1 MQVMT
6 KFFRKSAQRPGVEKE
21 RGVALLTA
29 LLLLL
34 LMTGLSLAMVMSV
47 RSDLLVN
54 GYYRNFRGAFYA
66 ADSGLNIVRQDIV
79 NQLQATVPATFP
91 PNTAP
96 ISSSAPGTITG
107 NLNTTYGT
115 NYSITGSGNAAN
127 SWPES
132 FKLDTTQT
140 NLTQV
145 GCNVLGGGGT
155 CSAPTGTPTGYQYI
169 YSYTLASLGQAH
181 TGEQASIID
190 RGQLTINVNVKA
202 STSSS
207 STTNKTSFAAWGMFI
222 DKYTICDGST
232 LVPGTISGPVF
243 TNGSWNFGTTGQYIF
258 TDAVGSVGADAGYQ
272 FAGGCDQ
279 ANASSDAKSGTTI
292 KPNFQN
298 GFNRG
303 QNAVPLPPN
312 DFSQKRAVL
321 DGQGTD
327 TSKVQFS
334 DLNAKLR
341 DISRTSYPSGGT
353 NTGVFLPYTVDGSG
367 NNPTFSGG
375 GIYVEGDA
383 KVTLAPGATS
393 NSQTYT
399 IVQNGTTTINQN
411 KTVCC
416 PKRTVSV
423 PTTVPT
429 TTTTKIVV
437 NNPTSSSDPG
447 STTMQQIVNT
457 NGTNGAP
464 TNLTVSGVPELRD
477 SSGAGV
483 NPATMLYVDG
493 NVTGLSGPG
502 QGQAAVQDGTALT
515 ITAANDVTITGDVLY
530 KTEPV
535 TLTQTGNVAADQLIP
550 GADKGQVLGIFTN
563 GGNINLQN
571 SQSAPN
577 NLEIDASLATI
588 SATGSGSLINNGSQ
602 INNLRIVGGRIQNTI
617 SSINA
622 VSRDVLFDRR
632 FSSNGFAPPWFP
644 STTVT
649 PSTTTTTTADS
660 ATFNPATFQRVQWLY
675 KANTY

>member
-1 MQVMT
+1 MT
-6 KFFRKSAQRPGVEKE
+6 KLFRKSAQRPGIEKE

-79 NQLQATVPATFP
+79 NQLQAQVPASFP

-96 ISSSAPGTITG
+96 IPASALGTITG
-107 NLNTTYGT
+107 NINTTYGA
-115 NYSITGSGNAAN
+115 NFSITGTGNAAH

-140 NLTQV
+140 QLTQV

-155 CSAPTGTPTGYQYI
+155 CAAPTGTPTGYQYV

-181 TGEQASIID
+181 TGEQANILD
-190 RGQLTINVNVKA
+190 RGNLTINVNVA
-202 STSSS
+202 ASSTS
-207 STTNKTSFAAWGMFI
+207 TTTTQKTSFAAWGMFI
-222 DKYTICDGST
+222 DKYTICTDNP

-258 TDAVGSVGADAGYQ
+258 TDTVGSVGADAGYE
-272 FAGGCDQ
+272 FSGGCDQ
-279 ANASSDAKSGTTI
+279 ADANQDTNAKTGITI
-292 KPNFQN
+292 KPTFQN

-327 TSKVQFS
+327 TSKVQPS

-341 DISRTSYPSGGT
+341 DISGTSYPSGGT

-367 NNPTFSGG
+367 NGTFTGG

-399 IVQNGTTTINQN
+399 IVQNGTTTINQT

-447 STTMQQIVNT
+447 STTMQQVVNT
-457 NGTNGAP
+457 NGTNGTP

-502 QGQAAVQDGTALT
+502 QGQAAVQDGSEVTV
-515 ITAANDVTITGDVLY
+515 TAANNVTITGDILY
-530 KTEPV
+530 KTPPV
-535 TLTQTGNVAADQLIP
+535 TTTQNQIANTPADTLIP
-550 GADKGQVLGIFTN
+550 GNDRGQVLGIFTN

-588 SATGSGSLINNGSQ
+588 SATGTGSLINNGSQ

-617 SSINA
+617 SSINS
-622 VSRDVLFDRR
+622 VTRDVLFDRR
-632 FSSNGFAPPWFP
+632 FLNNGFAPPWFP

-649 PSTTTTTTADS
+649 PSTTTTTTSDS